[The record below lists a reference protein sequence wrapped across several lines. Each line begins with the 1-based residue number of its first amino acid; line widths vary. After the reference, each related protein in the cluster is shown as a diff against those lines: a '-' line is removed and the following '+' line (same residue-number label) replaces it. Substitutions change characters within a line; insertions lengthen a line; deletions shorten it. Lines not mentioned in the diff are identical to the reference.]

1 MKKEFH
7 KFSFILCFGL
17 VFTFLLVT
25 IALPENITFTTYYPA
40 PFGVYNEMRVN
51 KLVIGDP
58 DPTLTPSPNTD
69 GVTRFKGI
77 GSDPAGSDD
86 TEPGT
91 LYYNSSDNE
100 FKYYDGT
107 GWQALGGGGGCYV
120 TYSGACL
127 TGFTM
132 SASAGSW
139 GNCSSYYAYSSTYAH
154 FRPPGGG
161 CRAGWYSSNI
171 GQAYVCCQ

>member
-139 GNCSSYYAYSSTYAH
+139 GNCHLNNNYFFAH

-161 CRAGWYSSNI
+161 CNTRWNSLNF